1 MFRRENFIQRLASLP
16 ASVKRVSFLLFL
28 YAFGWAIAQPFWAI
42 YFKEKLVFYSL
53 TGIALAFMPFLQI
66 FWVLF
71 WGTIIDRFQKRKIM
85 AVMLLLYLPFS
96 FLVLA
101 LQNFTQVIIFFI
113 YHSFISTSFWLAL
126 ETYLRGHSPRD
137 KAAES
142 FGLFDTLWGL
152 AYITGPV
159 IGGLLFT
166 QFSYG
171 IFLSIS
177 IMALIAFFVALSLPD
192 HDHNAEY
199 ELPPKK
205 TIMEDIK
212 DWWQNVNLRR
222 FTLLVASLSLSTSFL
237 GMLLPLLSKEI
248 GAQAWQIGILVA
260 LTAIPSLFESYF
272 STLALEKKRLI
283 TMLSIGAI
291 LFLMLTLAKDIYL
304 LFIINIALA
313 ISITSVYP
321 VIQGKITTAMPRKIV
336 GPLTSITFAIGS
348 LAAALGP
355 LLGGIVSDLVGIH
368 YVFFVGFAIFAG
380 IILYLLFCK
389 KFEIKT

>member
-42 YFKEKLVFYSL
+42 YFKEKLVSYSL

-66 FWVLF
+66 FWILF

-101 LQNFTQVIIFFI
+101 LQNFAQVIIFFI

-126 ETYLRGHSPRD
+126 EIYLRGHSPRD

-152 AYITGPV
+152 AYITGPI

-222 FTLLVASLSLSTSFL
+222 FTLLVASLSLATSFL

-336 GPLTSITFAIGS
+336 GPLTSITFAISS
-348 LAAALGP
+348 LAGALGP

-368 YVFFVGFAIFAG
+368 YVFLVGFGIFAG